1 MTKKPF
7 VLQKVYKTHTTN
19 GKKKYTAGAKA
30 PAVCRIV
37 RGCNFV
43 QHQTFLKI
51 ELIKNYMLSLYSLR
65 RCSIPQGFC
74 RFSMQEIFRLC
85 KKAGCR
91 LRRIQINPLQGFG
104 KVPCNNIDLW

>member
-1 MTKKPF
+1 
-7 VLQKVYKTHTTN
+7 
-19 GKKKYTAGAKA
+19 
-30 PAVCRIV
+30 
-37 RGCNFV
+37 
-43 QHQTFLKI
+43 
-51 ELIKNYMLSLYSLR
+51 MLSLYSLR